1 MLVDALSAAGLIL
14 QQQRNYTKIELIDF
28 AKNNN
33 VDLHEDRE
41 LVIPG
46 WQGQP
51 KGLKQVLW
59 ERGLIDESALEMHI
73 RGGRKYSITGK
84 VN

>member
-1 MLVDALSAAGLIL
+1 VEQSKAMLVDALSAAGLIL

-51 KGLKQVLW
+51 KGLKQVLP
-59 ERGLIDESALEMHI
+59 ALEKYTLY
-73 RGGRKYSITGK
+73 GRKYPITGEG
-84 VN
+84 